1 MRLSEWSTRAPA
13 KESVAPKVL
22 AVTGSV
28 LAALGAEPD
37 PGCWVVWG
45 DDPRTRYTLL
55 VPTAAGLL
63 QVHVRVN
70 VPGEGPRAS
79 GKLVRWSKVS
89 TGDLAV
95 EMADGHR
102 LLTFQAE
109 GQVLKGA
116 DAEADAIA
124 AFALELFAAIDG
136 RPFVPPARSGKGGTA
151 GKAGKGGSAPI
162 AAGAPKAAGSR
173 SPKATL
179 ALPAPRDG
187 DS

>member
-1 MRLSEWSTRAPA
+1 MRLSEWSGRAPA

-28 LAALGAEPD
+28 LAALGADAD

-45 DDPRTRYTLL
+45 DDPRSRYTLL

-79 GKLVRWSKVS
+79 GKVVRWSKVS

-102 LLTFQAE
+102 LLTFQVE

-116 DAEADAIA
+116 DQEADAIA
-124 AFALELFAAIDG
+124 LFALELFAAIDG
-136 RPFVPPARSGKGGTA
+136 RPFVPPAGV
-151 GKAGKGGSAPI
+151 GKAGKGKARGGSAPI
-162 AAGAPKAAGSR
+162 AAGPPKAGAKR
-173 SPKATL
+173 AATGPL
-179 ALPAPRDG
+179 ALPAPREDA
-187 DS
+187 S

>member
-28 LAALGAEPD
+28 LEVLGAEPD

-63 QVHVRVN
+63 QVHVRVS

-79 GKLVRWSKVS
+79 GKVVRWSKVS
-89 TGDLAV
+89 TGELAV

-102 LLTFQAE
+102 LLTFQVE
-109 GQVLKGA
+109 GQLLKGA

-136 RPFVPPARSGKGGTA
+136 RPFVPPARPGKGG
-151 GKAGKGGSAPI
+151 KAGTAARGGSAPI
-162 AAGAPKAAGSR
+162 AAGAPRGAAAR
-173 SPKATL
+173 SPKSPP